1 MTEIIYGGISIAA
14 LIFGGLWKLHRNQ
27 VDTENRLSQ
36 LEAKD
41 QLLNQKIETIQD
53 NHNQIADRVY
63 RMEQTLHGIEKK
75 MVAMD
80 AKFDQVIEILRK
92 K

>member
-41 QLLNQKIETIQD
+41 QLLNQKIETMQD

-80 AKFDQVIEILRK
+80 AKFDQVIELLKNR
-92 K
+92 

>member
-1 MTEIIYGGISIAA
+1 MTELIYGGITVAA

-27 VDTENRLSQ
+27 IDTENRLSN

-41 QLLNQKIETIQD
+41 LLLNQKIETMQD
-53 NHNQIADRVY
+53 NHTQIAERVY
-63 RMEQTLHGIEKK
+63 QMEQTLHGIEKK

-92 K
+92 Q